1 MRYLGSKDKIR
12 GYILKVLK
20 EEGLLREGLTFFDAF
35 CGMGSVS
42 DAVKDFYNLEI
53 NDILSCCTTF
63 TAAKLFSK
71 NIKFDNLSFNPFSVL
86 NKDKTVEH
94 GFFYNN
100 YSPAKS
106 ERMYFTSE
114 NAGRID
120 FFRHKIQSWYYEKV
134 IDKEQYTYL
143 LGCLLEAVSK
153 VANTAGVYGA
163 FLKTWDP
170 RAHNKISIQ
179 PLS

>member
-120 FFRHKIQSWYYEKV
+120 FFRHKIQS
-134 IDKEQYTYL
+134 
-143 LGCLLEAVSK
+143 
-153 VANTAGVYGA
+153 
-163 FLKTWDP
+163 
-170 RAHNKISIQ
+170 
-179 PLS
+179 

>member
-86 NKDKTVEH
+86 IKTRLLSMAFSTTTIRLPNQSACILRVRMQ
-94 GFFYNN
+94 GALTFFVIRFKVGTMKKLLIKNN
-100 YSPAKS
+100 
-106 ERMYFTSE
+106 
-114 NAGRID
+114 I
-120 FFRHKIQSWYYEKV
+120 H
-134 IDKEQYTYL
+134 TYW
-143 LGCLLEAVSK
+143 AVC
-153 VANTAGVYGA
+153 
-163 FLKTWDP
+163 
-170 RAHNKISIQ
+170 
-179 PLS
+179 